1 MITPVRSLAAAAVAV
16 ALLAL
21 PTLSAAETVKIGAAF
36 SLTGNAA
43 AYGAQQKAG
52 VQAAIDD
59 VNKSGKLKGVT
70 LELVLEDDGT
80 SKEQGIAVFQRF
92 INRDKV
98 SAIIGPTLSTTATA
112 ADPLAQQARTPV
124 VPVSNTAPKGITD
137 IGDYVWRVSLTEAQV
152 IPSALKVAQAKI
164 GFKNAAI
171 LYGNDDAFTKGGFDV
186 MKASLEAAGIP
197 IVDIQTFATKDRDF
211 NAQLTALKAK
221 NPDFL
226 MVSALVEQA
235 AAIVSQ
241 ARQLGWNVPIM
252 GGNGFNSPKLM
263 ANAGPAAEGVMVGTA
278 WNKASTDPVNQA
290 FIAGQ
295 KARGND
301 PDQFCAQ
308 AYTGVLVIA
317 DAIAQAGMK
326 GGREDIKAGFA
337 KVKDLPTPLGKFSF
351 LPSRDGSHPAAVQV
365 VKNGKFEILQ

>member
-1 MITPVRSLAAAAVAV
+1 MKISVRRLAAAAAS
-16 ALLAL
+16 LLAI
-21 PTLSAAETVKIGAAF
+21 PCLSAAADTVKIGAAF
-36 SLTGNAA
+36 SITGNAA
-43 AYGAQQKAG
+43 AYGAQQKSG
-52 VQAAIDD
+52 VLQAVDD

-70 LELVLEDDGT
+70 LVLVLEDDAT
-80 SKEQGIAVFQRF
+80 SKEQGIAVFQRL

-112 ADPLAQQARTPV
+112 ADPLAQQGKTPV
-124 VPVSNTAPKGITD
+124 VAVSNTAAKGITD

-152 IPSALKVAQAKI
+152 IPSALKAAQAKL

-171 LYGNDDAFTKGGFDV
+171 LYGNDDVFTKGGFDV

-221 NPDFL
+221 NPQFL

-235 AAIVSQ
+235 AAIVTQ

-278 WNKASTDPVNQA
+278 WNKASTDPVNVA

-326 GGREDIKAGFA
+326 GGRDDIKAGFA
-337 KVKDLPTPLGKFSF
+337 KVKDLPTPLGMFSF
-351 LPSRDGSHPAAVQV
+351 LPSRDGNHAAAVQI